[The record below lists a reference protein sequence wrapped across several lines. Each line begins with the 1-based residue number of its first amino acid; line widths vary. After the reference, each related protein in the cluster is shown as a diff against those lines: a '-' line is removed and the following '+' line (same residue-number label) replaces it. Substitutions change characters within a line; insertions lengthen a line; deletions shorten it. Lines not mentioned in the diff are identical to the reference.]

1 MSGADPH
8 RSFLIRDILGR
19 RDEAKE
25 EQEEEDVMTAASAE
39 DGANE
44 DFGAYGSSKCSSHSL
59 ASPDSIRGGY
69 QSPEPAC
76 SEHQSKRPRRRRTAF
91 SHGQLAF
98 LERRFRV
105 QKYLSVADRAEVA
118 DTLTL
123 TETQVKTWYQNR
135 RTKWKRQNQL
145 RLEQL
150 RHHPSMTSQG
160 DKPAGS
166 YHSLLLDIQSAAAAA
181 AAAAA
186 AQGGCLLPTSAAPAV
201 FPALQFLPTSS
212 GHVQ

>member
-25 EQEEEDVMTAASAE
+25 EQEEEDAMAAASAE

-44 DFGAYGSSKCSSHSL
+44 DFGT
-59 ASPDSIRGGY
+59 
-69 QSPEPAC
+69 
-76 SEHQSKRPRRRRTAF
+76 RRTAF

>member
-1 MSGADPH
+1 MTRAGSGNEISCRPEVRPRGQRQSQSQH
-8 RSFLIRDILGR
+8 NEISCRPEVQPCGQRQRQHNERSVSNPSCCELITVLFR
-19 RDEAKE
+19 RFTDECKE
-25 EQEEEDVMTAASAE
+25 ETDAASTNKRGDDRNSAGT
-39 DGANE
+39 D
-44 DFGAYGSSKCSSHSL
+44 SL
-59 ASPDSIRGGY
+59 
-69 QSPEPAC
+69 
-76 SEHQSKRPRRRRTAF
+76 HSKRPRRRRTAF

-150 RHHPSMTSQG
+150 RHHAGVTSAG
-160 DKPAGS
+160 DKTASG
-166 YHSLLLDIQSAAAAA
+166 YHSLLLDIQAAC
-181 AAAAA
+181 
-186 AQGGCLLPTSAAPAV
+186 GLLLYAD
-201 FPALQFLPTSS
+201 
-212 GHVQ
+212 